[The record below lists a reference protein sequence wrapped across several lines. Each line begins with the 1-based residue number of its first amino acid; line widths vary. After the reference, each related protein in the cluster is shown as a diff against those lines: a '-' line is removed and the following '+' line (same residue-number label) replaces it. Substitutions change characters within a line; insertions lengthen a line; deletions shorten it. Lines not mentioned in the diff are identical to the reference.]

1 MERNVAVRSKNQ
13 AWLDLVEEQAID
25 PEIAICDPHHH
36 LWDRQP
42 SREQERYLID
52 EILEDMSGG
61 HNIVSTVFV
70 ECGAMFK
77 TEGLDA
83 FRCVGETE
91 FVNGIAAMCASGTY
105 GATRIAKGIIGTVDF
120 RIGDVAADVLDAH
133 IAAGGGRFCGIRLG
147 AVWHE
152 SSDIRNHRSNPP
164 RDLLLRDE
172 FRAGFKHLAPR
183 NLTFEAW
190 VLHTQ
195 IRDVIDLARAFPDTT
210 IVLNHCGGPIGIGP
224 YAGKRD
230 EVREIWKKETADLA
244 QCSNVVVKLGGLG
257 LDYSGFEWNKYPRP
271 PTSAELKDASAP
283 YFEHLIGKFGT
294 ERCMFESNFPIDKHN
309 FSYTV
314 VWNSFKL
321 LTKHYSRA
329 ERAALFHDTA
339 SRIYRL

>member
-1 MERNVAVRSKNQ
+1 VAVRSKNQ

-52 EILEDMSGG
+52 EMLEDMNGG

-70 ECGAMFK
+70 ECSAMFK
-77 TEGLDA
+77 TEGPEA

-105 GATRIAKGIIGTVDF
+105 GKTRIAKGIIGTVDF

-152 SSDIRNHRSNPP
+152 SPAIRNHRSNPP
-164 RDLLLRDE
+164 RDLLLRDD
-172 FRAGFKHLAPR
+172 FRVGFKHLAPR
-183 NLTFEAW
+183 KLTFEAW

-195 IRDVIDLARAFPDTT
+195 IRNVIDLARAFPDTT
-210 IVLNHCGGPIGIGP
+210 IVLDHCGGPIGIGP
-224 YAGKRD
+224 YAGKQD
-230 EVREIWKKETADLA
+230 EVREIWKKDTADLA
-244 QCSNVVVKLGGLG
+244 QCPNVVSSWAV
-257 LDYSGFEWNKYPRP
+257 SGWITPASNGTRIRGRPRARSSRMRAP
-271 PTSAELKDASAP
+271 LTSS
-283 YFEHLIGKFGT
+283 I
-294 ERCMFESNFPIDKHN
+294 
-309 FSYTV
+309 
-314 VWNSFKL
+314 
-321 LTKHYSRA
+321 
-329 ERAALFHDTA
+329 
-339 SRIYRL
+339 